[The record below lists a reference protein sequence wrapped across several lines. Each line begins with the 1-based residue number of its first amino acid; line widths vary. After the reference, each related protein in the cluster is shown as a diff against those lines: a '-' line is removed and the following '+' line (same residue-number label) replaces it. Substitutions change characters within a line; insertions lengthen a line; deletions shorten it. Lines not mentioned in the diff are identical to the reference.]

1 VGDEAVLRRSVKIQ
15 LLAFVA
21 LSLLGISYVSSRYVG
36 LTGSLFGSD
45 GCTVGVEF
53 PDSGGIFSGAEVT
66 YRGVTV
72 GRVGQL
78 HLLDD
83 GVRVDLHLN
92 HCTRP
97 AVPKNGTL
105 AYVSDR
111 SAVGEQYVDL
121 VPKTDSGPYLRGGDT
136 LHMSAAQLPVPTQVL
151 LTNLDLLVRS
161 VDTKNLRVAIEEL
174 GDAFNGRGP
183 DLQRLLDS
191 GDELLRAAQQNLPQ
205 TIALLDSGKTV
216 LQTQLDEGPAIR
228 GWAHDLSLLTAQL
241 KASDSDVRTLLD
253 SGPDSLAT
261 IGDLVTSN
269 RDDLGVV
276 LANLATVGQLLVRHR
291 GDVEQILEVYPL
303 PVASGD
309 TVVPGDGTAHFGL
322 VLNFS
327 DPQPCVQGYG
337 GTVKRQPGQTAPAP
351 TNAAA
356 RCTLP
361 RGDPSTVRGAQ
372 NAPGG
377 DPADTSS
384 GGTVYPRAVTGG
396 TVAIGGTSGVSATVL
411 GDKSWLA
418 LLTDGL
424 H

>member
-1 VGDEAVLRRSVKIQ
+1 MLRRTVKLQ

-21 LSLLGISYVSSRYVG
+21 ISLLGISYVSSRYVG
-36 LTGSLFGSD
+36 LTSSVFGSTA
-45 GCTVGVEF
+45 CTVSVDY

-66 YRGVTV
+66 YRGVAI

-83 GVRVDLHLN
+83 GVRVDLHLD
-92 HCTRP
+92 HCSHP
-97 AVPKNGTL
+97 AVPRTGTV

-111 SAVGEQYVDL
+111 SAVGEQYVNL
-121 VPKTDSGPYLRGGDT
+121 VPKTDGGPYLKGGDT
-136 LHMSAAQLPVPTQVL
+136 LHMTAAQLPVPTQVL

-161 VDTKNLRVAIEEL
+161 VNTTNLTTAVDEL
-174 GDAFNGRGP
+174 ARAFNGRGP
-183 DLQRLLDS
+183 DLQRLLDA
-191 GDELLRAAQQNLPQ
+191 GDQLLTSAQQALPQ
-205 TIALLDSGKTV
+205 TIELIDSAKTV

-228 GWAHDLSLLTAQL
+228 SWAHDLSLLTAQL
-241 KASDSDVRTLLD
+241 KASDPDIRALLD
-253 SGPDSLAT
+253 TGPDSLAT
-261 IGDLVTSN
+261 IGNLVKNN

-276 LANLATVGQLLVRHR
+276 LSNLATTGQLLVRHK

-303 PVASGD
+303 AVAGGF

-322 VLNFS
+322 VLNLN

-337 GTVKRQPGQTAPAP
+337 GTEHRKPGQTSPTR
-351 TNAAA
+351 TNAGA
-356 RCTLP
+356 RCALP
-361 RGDPSTVRGAQ
+361 RGNPSTVRGAQ

-377 DPADTSS
+377 DPVDTSS
-384 GGTVYPRAVTGG
+384 GGTVYPRAETGN
-396 TVAIGGTSGVSATVL
+396 TVPLGGTSTASAATL
-411 GDKSWLA
+411 GDKSWLT